1 MQQGIGVLPARKE
14 IIRVALAGNPNS
26 GKTTVFN
33 ALTGGRR
40 HTGNYPGVT
49 VEAELGWYHHNG
61 TRVEITD
68 LPGTYSLSARTLDE
82 KVARDALLNRTF
94 DVVVCIAD
102 AFSLERSLY
111 LAVQIMEL
119 SMPMILVL
127 NKNDLARA
135 SGYAV
140 DQRIL
145 SRIFGIPVVPTV
157 ATKKE
162 GIEELRRL
170 IADRTHHRRPH
181 SISYGEDLDR
191 AVERLQDRISAD
203 AGREEFPPPRW
214 VALKL
219 LEGDEPV
226 TAAVLRKSTDAVRLR
241 GEVENLRSEI
251 QRRFSDDPAVVF
263 AERRYG
269 VISGACQEAVCRTAE
284 TRHRLSD
291 ALDAVIMHPLLG
303 IPIFLAAVYLLFK
316 LTFSLGQYPGSWIE
330 HAVEFVSGLVTR
342 LWPAEWPILAR
353 SLLTDGIISGVG
365 NVLVFLPNIGFLFL
379 GISILE
385 DSGYMARAAFIMD
398 RLLHKIGL
406 HGRSFIP
413 LLLGFGCSVP
423 AVMATRTIEGKKE
436 RLTTMMIIP
445 LMSCSARFTVYALI
459 IPAFFPPRL
468 RAPVLWTVYL
478 VGVVVAIGAARLL
491 RNTIFKGEGRAFV
504 MELPPYRMP
513 TLIALWHHMWFRTRL
528 FVRKA
533 GTIILLMS
541 VVMWFLTTFPR
552 TGEGDSA
559 PGGGRGSLQGTY
571 AAAIGRGLEPV
582 LKPMGFDWRIGT
594 ALVGAVVAKE
604 VFISQLAIIFAVE
617 EEKSSILQQR
627 LRESYPPLVG
637 CTLLLFILISMP
649 CIATMAAVRA
659 ESGSWLLALAQLV
672 ILTVVACGVAT
683 GVYQLGVLLGIGV

>member
-1 MQQGIGVLPARKE
+1 MTSARKDV
-14 IIRVALAGNPNS
+14 IRVALAGNPNS

-49 VEAELGWYHHNG
+49 VEAELGWYRYNG

-68 LPGTYSLSARTLDE
+68 LPGTHSLSARSLDE
-82 KVARDALLNRTF
+82 KVARDVLLNRNF
-94 DVVVCIAD
+94 DVVVCIVD
-102 AFSLERSLY
+102 ASNIEHSLY
-111 LAVQIMEL
+111 LAIQLMEL

-127 NKNDLARA
+127 NKNDLAQA

-140 DQRIL
+140 DQRTL
-145 SRIFGIPVVPTV
+145 SRLFGIPVVTTV
-157 ATKKE
+157 ATRNE
-162 GIEELRRL
+162 GIEELRQV
-170 IADRTHHRRPH
+170 IADRMNHRRPH
-181 SISYGEDLDR
+181 GISYGEDLDR
-191 AVERLQDRISAD
+191 AVERLQDRIAAD
-203 AGREEFPPPRW
+203 PQLNKLALPRW
-214 VALKL
+214 LALKL
-219 LEGDEPV
+219 LEGDQPV
-226 TAAVLRKSTDAVRLR
+226 TASVLQKCTDPDSLR
-241 GEVENLRSEI
+241 REVESLRNKI
-251 QRRFSDDPAVVF
+251 RTCFSDDPAVVF

-291 ALDAVIMHPLLG
+291 ALDTVVMHPLLG
-303 IPIFLAAVYLLFK
+303 IPIFLVAAYLLFK
-316 LTFSLGQYPGSWIE
+316 LTFSLGQYPSSWIE
-330 HAVEFVSGLVTR
+330 DGVRFISGLVTR
-342 LWPAEWPILAR
+342 LWPTQWPILAR

-365 NVLVFLPNIGFLFL
+365 NVLVFLPNIVFLFL

-398 RLLHKIGL
+398 RLMHKIGL

-423 AVMATRTIEGKKE
+423 AVLATRTIEGKKE

-445 LMSCSARFTVYALI
+445 LMSCSARFTVYGLI

-478 VGVVVAIGAARLL
+478 IGVAIAVAGARLL
-491 RNTIFKGEGRAFV
+491 RSTLFKGEGRAFV

-513 TLIALWHHMWFRTRL
+513 TLISLLHHMWFRTWL

-541 VVMWFLTTFPR
+541 VVMWFLTNFPR
-552 TGEGDSA
+552 TGKAGSA
-559 PGGGRGSLQGTY
+559 LDRTTDPLQGTY

-582 LKPMGFDWRIGT
+582 LRPMGFDWRIGT

-617 EEKSSILQQR
+617 EGESSVLQHR

-637 CTLLLFILISMP
+637 VTLLLFILISMP
-649 CIATMAAVRA
+649 CIATVAAVRA
-659 ESGSWLLALAQLV
+659 ESGSWRLALAQLV
-672 ILTVVACGVAT
+672 FLTVIAWAVAVA
-683 GVYQLGVLLGIGV
+683 VYQVGVLLGIGI